1 METMTIHPNPNQGSF
16 WLITENEMF
25 GELRYEL
32 IDLQGKV
39 ILNKELPVK
48 GKVRHLVHPEYL
60 PQGMYYLKSYY
71 NDEVKVIKVVV
82 Q

>member
-1 METMTIHPNPNQGSF
+1 
-16 WLITENEMF
+16 
-25 GELRYEL
+25 
-32 IDLQGKV
+32 LQGKV